1 MTSEATYLNLLQK
14 INRGNTQF
22 NNTLD
27 RARAVLILNEC
38 KNRWVEKHLKEKDS
52 ILIESLQEII
62 KTEILSF
69 GNDKG
74 EYVEYELKDDFYE
87 SILAKCQA
95 QKENCKNTVYSREV
109 KTQNKNINQFDE
121 NLKPDF
127 DFEWTFHTIQG
138 NFLKVYKTDFD
149 ILSTTFEYYS
159 VIPAFDIEG
168 YEKLDGQQSTNK
180 PFILSD
186 QYVEQIIN
194 MAAEEYMRDF
204 NDPNGLQIAKD
215 RTNNQE

>member
-74 EYVEYELKDDFYE
+74 EYVEYELKDDF
-87 SILAKCQA
+87 L
-95 QKENCKNTVYSREV
+95 
-109 KTQNKNINQFDE
+109 
-121 NLKPDF
+121 
-127 DFEWTFHTIQG
+127 
-138 NFLKVYKTDFD
+138 
-149 ILSTTFEYYS
+149 
-159 VIPAFDIEG
+159 
-168 YEKLDGQQSTNK
+168 
-180 PFILSD
+180 
-186 QYVEQIIN
+186 
-194 MAAEEYMRDF
+194 
-204 NDPNGLQIAKD
+204 
-215 RTNNQE
+215 